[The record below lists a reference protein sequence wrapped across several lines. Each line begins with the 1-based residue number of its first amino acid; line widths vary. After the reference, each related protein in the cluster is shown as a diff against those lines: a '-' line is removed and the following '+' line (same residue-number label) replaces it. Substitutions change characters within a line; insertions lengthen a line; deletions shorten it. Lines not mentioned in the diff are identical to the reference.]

1 LRGRGD
7 GRPGRIKCGCDKG
20 TAIRTILLLLSLL
33 LALVAGGAHAA
44 GRAGPAV
51 LDNGRERLELAP
63 YLTVA
68 HDADGHADAAAMF
81 SQAERGLFQP
91 LPNGGTTFGFRDGAT
106 WLHAELFNQNNGEQR
121 WLLVLDYPLLDN
133 VDVYLR
139 YPDGTVEHMASGD
152 RLPFSARSIRYRHPN
167 FWVNLPQ
174 RSEVELLVRVA
185 SRSSLQTPLSLFT
198 PKAFAEMERDL
209 QFGIGLFY
217 GILVALLSYNLVL
230 WLSLKDASHFW
241 YMVHVCG
248 FGLVMFCLNGLAFE
262 YLWPNSPWLANLAI
276 PLSMALSQITM
287 HQFCRVFLELKE
299 RQPLA
304 DKFALGLIG
313 FFVLMGLATFVVD
326 YRTAVLPMTLSVFPG
341 TVFILYA
348 AISAIRN
355 GYAPAKVFLTAWAFL
370 LLGVALYASVS
381 FGVLPKNFAT
391 EYGIQLGSALEMI
404 LLSFAL
410 AYRYARLRGENE
422 RLVREHNEQ
431 LERHVARRT
440 SELSTALEQLA
451 EANQRLRESNRRD
464 ALTGL
469 FNRRHFRD
477 MFEHQLHN
485 AAENHQPLAVLLL
498 DLDHFKD
505 VNDTHGHLA
514 GDECLRWIGR
524 AMTET
529 LVEHGTLLA
538 RFGGE
543 EFVAVVPDIDSER
556 AMQLAERLRLRICSE
571 PVRYAGN
578 NIQLST
584 SIGVFVVRPGDTV
597 SAEGSLHRA
606 DDALYAAKNRGR
618 NCVQAATG
626 LFAPDVGGPSG
637 PMLFVQQHRA

>member
-1 LRGRGD
+1 
-7 GRPGRIKCGCDKG
+7 
-20 TAIRTILLLLSLL
+20 LLLG
-33 LALVAGGAHAA
+33 LVAGAA
-44 GRAGPAV
+44 RAADVAPAV
-51 LDNGRERLELAP
+51 LDAGRERLELAP
-63 YLTVA
+63 HLTVA

-81 SQAERGLFQP
+81 SQAERGLFAP
-91 LPNGGTTFGFRDGAT
+91 LPAGGTTFGFRDGAT

-121 WLLVLDYPLLDN
+121 WLLVLDYPLLDQ

-139 YPDGTVEHMASGD
+139 YPDGRVQHMGSGD
-152 RLPFSARSIRYRHPN
+152 LLPFSARSIRYRHPN
-167 FWVNLPQ
+167 FWVDLPQ

-217 GILVALLSYNLVL
+217 GILVALLFYNLVL
-230 WLSLKDASHFW
+230 WLSLKDASHCW
-241 YMVHVCG
+241 YMLHVLG

-262 YLWPNSPWLANLAI
+262 YLWPNSPRLANLAI

-287 HQFCRVFLELKE
+287 HQFCRVFLELHE

-304 DKFALGLIG
+304 DRIALAVIG
-313 FFVLMGLATFVVD
+313 FYVLMGLATFVVD
-326 YRTAVLPMTLSVFPG
+326 YRSAVLPMTLGVFPG
-341 TVFILYA
+341 TVFILFVA
-348 AISAIRN
+348 ANAVRQ

-370 LLGVALYASVS
+370 LLGTALYAAVS
-381 FGVLPKNFAT
+381 FGLLPKNFVT
-391 EYGIQLGSALEMI
+391 EYGIQLGAATEMI

-451 EANQRLRESNRRD
+451 EANQRLRETNRRD

-477 MFEHQLHN
+477 MFERQLHG
-485 AAENHQPLAVLLL
+485 AVEHRQPLAVLLL

-505 VNDTHGHLA
+505 VNDTRGHLA

-524 AMTET
+524 CLRES
-529 LVEHGTLLA
+529 LEQHGALLA

-543 EFVAVVPDIDSER
+543 EFVAVIPDLDGER
-556 AMQLAERLRLRICSE
+556 AIQVAERLRLRICGE

-578 NIQLST
+578 TIPLST
-584 SIGVFVVRPGDTV
+584 SIGIYVVRPGEKI
-597 SAEGSLHRA
+597 SADAALQRA
-606 DDALYAAKNRGR
+606 DDAMYVAKNRGR
-618 NCVQAATG
+618 NCVHAAESI
-626 LFAPDVGGPSG
+626 V
-637 PMLFVQQHRA
+637 

>member
-1 LRGRGD
+1 M
-7 GRPGRIKCGCDKG
+7 
-20 TAIRTILLLLSLL
+20 
-33 LALVAGGAHAA
+33 
-44 GRAGPAV
+44 RAQAPGPAV
-51 LDNGRERLELAP
+51 LDAGRNRLELAP
-63 YLTVA
+63 HLTVA
-68 HDADGHADAAAMF
+68 HDTDGHADAAAMF
-81 SQAERGLFQP
+81 SQAERGLFAP
-91 LPNGGTTFGFRDGAT
+91 LPAGGTTFGFRDGAT
-106 WLHAELFNQNNGEQR
+106 WLRADLFNRDNVEQR
-121 WLLVLDYPLLDN
+121 WLLVLDYPLLDQ

-139 YPDGTVEHMASGD
+139 YPDGRIEHMASGD
-152 RLPFSARSIRYRHPN
+152 HLPFSARSIRYRHPN
-167 FWVNLPQ
+167 FWVDLPQ
-174 RSEVELLVRVA
+174 RSEVEMLVRVA

-217 GILVALLSYNLVL
+217 GILVALLFYNLVL
-230 WLSLKDASHFW
+230 WLSLKDPSHWW
-241 YMVHVCG
+241 YMLHVLG

-262 YLWPNSPWLANLAI
+262 YLWPNSPRLANLAI

-287 HQFCRVFLELKE
+287 HQFCRVFLELGD

-304 DKFALGLIG
+304 DKVSLAFIA
-313 FFVLMGLATFVVD
+313 FYALMGMATFVVD
-326 YRTAVLPMTLSVFPG
+326 YRSAVLPMTLGVFPG
-341 TVFILYA
+341 TLFILLVA
-348 AISAIRN
+348 ANAVRR

-370 LLGVALYASVS
+370 LFGTALYAAVS
-381 FGVLPKNFAT
+381 FGVLPKTFAT
-391 EYGIQLGSALEMI
+391 EYGIQLGSATEMI

-469 FNRRHFRD
+469 FNRRHFRE
-477 MFEHQLHN
+477 MFERQLHG
-485 AAENHQPLAVLLL
+485 AVEHRQPLTVLLL

-505 VNDTHGHLA
+505 VNDTRGHLA

-524 AMTET
+524 CLRET
-529 LVEHGTLLA
+529 LDEQGTLLA

-543 EFVAVVPDIDSER
+543 EFVAVIPDLGGDR
-556 AMQLAERLRLRICSE
+556 ALQVAERLRLCICGE

-578 NIQLST
+578 NISLSA
-584 SIGVFVVRPGDTV
+584 SIGFYVVRPGETI
-597 SAEGSLHRA
+597 SADEALHRA

-618 NCVQAATG
+618 NCVQAADSP
-626 LFAPDVGGPSG
+626 A
-637 PMLFVQQHRA
+637 